1 MKQPEYI
8 KIEDKTSIPLSIE
21 HSFFFAER
29 DKIEDLVKLARII
42 KPKKAMIFINKAFE
56 NDVAVDKLKFHGF
69 AVGNIYG
76 EIDKFQRKTTLEDFK
91 SGKLQFLIASDIA
104 ARGLQIDGITCVFNV
119 SMPEDPLDYLH
130 RAGRT
135 GRNGNMGKSISI
147 VTAKELNLIKSY
159 EKKFNINITARKMFK
174 GKLFDL
180 RPFSND
186 KQ

>member
-1 MKQPEYI
+1 
-8 KIEDKTSIPLSIE
+8 
-21 HSFFFAER
+21 
-29 DKIEDLVKLARII
+29 
-42 KPKKAMIFINKAFE
+42 
-56 NDVAVDKLKFHGF
+56 
-69 AVGNIYG
+69 VGNIYG